1 MNYFELLKLPVSFKP
16 DKTELHKAY
25 FQLQRSSHP
34 DMFTNSSELEQSEAL
49 ERSAMINKAFKTL
62 SDEDATIYYVLEQ
75 KGLISE
81 GEKYELDPLFLME
94 VMELNETLLTEEG
107 SPDANEKSVKE
118 QLEQLYA
125 PVKSIIENYS
135 DETTSQEDML
145 LVKDYYYKKKYMKRL
160 LDRIGG
166 MRNIAPPE

>member
-16 DKTELHKAY
+16 DKTELHNAY

-34 DMFTNSSELEQSEAL
+34 DMFTNSPEQEQSEAL

-62 SDEDATIYYVLEQ
+62 SDEDATMYYVLEQ

-107 SPDANEKSVKE
+107 AAAANEKSVKE
-118 QLEQLYA
+118 LMEQLCA

-135 DETTSQEDML
+135 DETTSRENLL

-160 LDRIGG
+160 LDRIEG